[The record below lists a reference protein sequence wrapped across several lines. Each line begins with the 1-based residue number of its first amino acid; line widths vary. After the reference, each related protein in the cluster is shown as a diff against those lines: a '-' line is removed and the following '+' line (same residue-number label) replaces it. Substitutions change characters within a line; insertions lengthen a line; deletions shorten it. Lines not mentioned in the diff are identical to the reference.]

1 VVEDFLSQTGRQ
13 FLKQIFPVKHGQF
26 RLLHKTICKVLLHSL
41 LLLGRHL
48 VFVHV
53 ALDPHYFVYKL
64 FVFVAAS
71 RHSCQV
77 LNKPER
83 KRKQNVTA
91 SDKPYKK
98 APFKIGAA
106 IDVS

>member
-1 VVEDFLSQTGRQ
+1 
-13 FLKQIFPVKHGQF
+13 
-26 RLLHKTICKVLLHSL
+26 
-41 LLLGRHL
+41 
-48 VFVHV
+48 
-53 ALDPHYFVYKL
+53 L

-83 KRKQNVTA
+83 ERKQNVTA